1 MVQNRAKVYYGGQ
14 LCKCEYMSDNEVNE
28 GTVRVSLR
36 IPARMVDRIDE
47 IRGPYRDRT
56 SMILERSDR
65 SLP

>member
-47 IRGPYRDRT
+47 SRYLTT
-56 SMILERSDR
+56 STDKAPPPI
-65 SLP
+65 